1 MDFIDRKGAEF
12 IVSSYMENEMLE
24 YRKSNDKEI
33 ARYLAPEAK
42 EAFNRK
48 PYGGYT
54 TDSHN
59 MQHRVRP
66 VIHAHA

>member
-1 MDFIDRKGAEF
+1 MDYIDRKDAEL
-12 IVSSYMENEMLE
+12 IVSNYLE
-24 YRKSNDKEI
+24 SEISECRKSNDKEI

-54 TDSHN
+54 NINYGT
-59 MQHRVRP
+59 HRVRP

>member
-1 MDFIDRKGAEF
+1 MDYIDKKGAEF
-12 IVSSYMENEMLE
+12 IVSSYLENEMLE

-54 TDSHN
+54 TTESHN
-59 MQHRVRP
+59 MHRVRP